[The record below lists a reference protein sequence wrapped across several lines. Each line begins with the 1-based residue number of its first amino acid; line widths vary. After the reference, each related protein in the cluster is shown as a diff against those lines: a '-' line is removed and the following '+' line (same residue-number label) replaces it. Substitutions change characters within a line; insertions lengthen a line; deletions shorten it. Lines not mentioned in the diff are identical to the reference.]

1 MSNSVWS
8 HRRDQVNIY
17 NEYMKPQEVVSVA
30 AQVAGEEARHL
41 FMQYTALCC
50 KEPAFTNIYKYK
62 YGVTISF
69 QATKNSF
76 WNKCIGFK

>member
-1 MSNSVWS
+1 
-8 HRRDQVNIY
+8 
-17 NEYMKPQEVVSVA
+17 MKPQEVASVA
-30 AQVAGEEARHL
+30 TQAAGEEAWDL

-50 KEPAFTNIYKYK
+50 EGPDFTNLYKYK

-76 WNKCIGFK
+76 

>member
-1 MSNSVWS
+1 
-8 HRRDQVNIY
+8 
-17 NEYMKPQEVVSVA
+17 MKPQEVVSVA
-30 AQVAGEEARHL
+30 AQVAGEEAWHL

-50 KEPAFTNIYKYK
+50 KEPDFTNIYKYK

-76 WNKCIGFK
+76 